1 MLDSRVDWGATSLL
15 QNVVEDAG
23 REVIQ
28 DHCVAEISTD
38 PAAVRRL
45 MNEDQLEKQKDNP
58 NVRRKIEISFKP
70 SNNAPFAMQYVSTY
84 FLLFVMSV

>member
-1 MLDSRVDWGATSLL
+1 MLDSRIDWGATSRL

-38 PAAVRRL
+38 PAADSAEGKCNRKASGRL
-45 MNEDQLEKQKDNP
+45 T
-58 NVRRKIEISFKP
+58 
-70 SNNAPFAMQYVSTY
+70 ACSTR
-84 FLLFVMSV
+84 L